1 MASTIGRPHSGEQ
14 PEAIRCSQTIPLGYL
29 LERTSLRTICGKD
42 LGIVGM
48 GRISESSQT
57 LEMVKDSKTLGE
69 SNLYIE
75 LSPIVYPN

>member
-1 MASTIGRPHSGEQ
+1 MASTIGEASLRRAAPGDQMLPDHSSG
-14 PEAIRCSQTIPLGYL
+14 ISV
-29 LERTSLRTICGKD
+29 RTSLRTICGKD

-69 SNLYIE
+69 SNLCIE
-75 LSPIVYPN
+75 LSPILYPN